1 MRPTRS
7 TTAATR
13 TVRPEFFRNAIETI
27 NLGSKLATEH
37 GVRIEVETPIID
49 RTKAEIVRMALAL
62 GVRLEM
68 TWSCYRG
75 GAISLRRVRLM
86 RPSRARLCRGRR
98 PRSRRAAAEPGSGG
112 EAALLRVSRLASG
125 EPEIFLSVQGEGRT
139 AGTASAF
146 VRLATCNLACS
157 WCDTAYT
164 WDWSR
169 FDYDQ
174 LGDVHG
180 GPRRRPPGSRPWQT
194 TNVVITGGE
203 PLLQQA
209 AGLGELASSLSGTGH
224 SIEVETNGTIEPTE
238 QMVASVSRWNVSP
251 KIASSGNPSGR
262 REVPEALTALSALP
276 NADWK
281 FVITGLPD
289 IEDAARMAGRYGVPP
304 GRVVLMPEGSRRR
317 CWSPRDRRW
326 VMEEAALRGFRFSSR
341 LHVLLW
347 GAERGR

>member
-1 MRPTRS
+1 M
-7 TTAATR
+7 
-13 TVRPEFFRNAIETI
+13 
-27 NLGSKLATEH
+27 
-37 GVRIEVETPIID
+37 
-49 RTKAEIVRMALAL
+49 
-62 GVRLEM
+62 
-68 TWSCYRG
+68 
-75 GAISLRRVRLM
+75 
-86 RPSRARLCRGRR
+86 
-98 PRSRRAAAEPGSGG
+98 
-112 EAALLRVSRLASG
+112 LRVSRLASG

-174 LGDVHG
+174 QVMYI
-180 GPRRRPPGSRPWQT
+180 RPEEAASRVEALAT

-224 SIEVETNGTIEPTE
+224 SIEVETNGTIEPSE

-262 REVPEALTALSALP
+262 REVPGALTALSALP

-304 GRVVLMPEGSRRR
+304 GRVVLMPEGAAADVVAERSK
-317 CWSPRDRRW
+317 W